1 MSRIALIIPLLL
13 LAGCIEPDAPAPQ
26 SPAVG
31 TDQCGAAPL
40 QGLVGQP
47 KAMLARM
54 ELPQGSRIIGPKQAV
69 TMDFRA
75 DRLNIETGS
84 DDRITRIGCY

>member
-1 MSRIALIIPLLL
+1 MTRVALFLPLVLL
-13 LAGCIEPDAPAPQ
+13 SGCVQPDASVTAPPQ
-26 SPAVG
+26 DA
-31 TDQCGAAPL
+31 DQCGAARL

-47 KAMLARM
+47 KAILARM
-54 ELPQGSRIIGPKQAV
+54 ELPKGARIVGPDQAV

-84 DDRITRIGCY
+84 DERISRIGCY